1 MSDPVVGRRVQ
12 RSGPLWHDRRVAQRI
27 GLTGGIGS
35 GKSTVADLLAAR
47 GAVIVDADVLA
58 REVVG
63 PGTPGLAS
71 IVERFGR
78 GVLTPDGALD
88 RAALGGIVFSDA
100 SARADLN
107 AIVHPAVR
115 ARASE
120 LRAEALASDPDAVV
134 VEVIPLLVETGQAD
148 AFDVV
153 IVVDCPVEVQVR
165 RVMQRSGLSRDEA
178 LARVR
183 SQADRAERLA
193 HADMVVDN
201 SGDRGDLL
209 KQVDAAWGHL
219 QPAGEVQG
227 CDPLG

>member
-1 MSDPVVGRRVQ
+1 M
-12 RSGPLWHDRRVAQRI
+12 
-27 GLTGGIGS
+27 
-35 GKSTVADLLAAR
+35 
-47 GAVIVDADVLA
+47 
-58 REVVG
+58 
-63 PGTPGLAS
+63 
-71 IVERFGR
+71 
-78 GVLTPDGALD
+78 
-88 RAALGGIVFSDA
+88 
-100 SARADLN
+100 
-107 AIVHPAVR
+107 
-115 ARASE
+115 
-120 LRAEALASDPDAVV
+120 
-134 VEVIPLLVETGQAD
+134 GQAD

-209 KQVDAAWGHL
+209 KQVDAVWGHL